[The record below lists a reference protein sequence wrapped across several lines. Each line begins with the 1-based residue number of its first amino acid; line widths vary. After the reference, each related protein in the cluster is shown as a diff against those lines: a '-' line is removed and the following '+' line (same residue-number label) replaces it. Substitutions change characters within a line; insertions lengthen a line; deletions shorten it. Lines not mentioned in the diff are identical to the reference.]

1 MKFPLILIK
10 PMQMIKDIYIAFAIY
25 GAFLITPLIEVSFFS
40 QIQKDSLFERSYCSV
55 IITQLL
61 SV

>member
-10 PMQMIKDIYIAFAIY
+10 PMQMIKDIHSICYLWYF
-25 GAFLITPLIEVSFFS
+25 FDMLLIEVPFFS
-40 QIQKDSLFERSYCSV
+40 QIQKDSLCERSYCSV